1 MNRDGVLLLGGSGF
15 IGRALAERLNAERA
29 VVHIVGRNDGDR
41 LERAIPECGTV
52 IHLAS
57 ATTPGSSARNPN
69 LELGNLAL
77 TLRLLE
83 LLQSQP
89 ETHLIFFSSGGT
101 VYGNPDR
108 LPVTEDAP
116 IAPLSNHG
124 AGKASQEVFLQAYR
138 ARGHAITMVRPSNA
152 YGPGQTLRQG
162 FGLIRTLLEHACCD
176 TPIQI
181 WGDGESVRD
190 FIFIDDIVEATTRL
204 IKLPLDSGTYN
215 LSSGTGYS
223 INQVLGI
230 VEKVCR
236 KPLYTEYRGARGID
250 VRNVILDNTQL
261 KELLAW
267 APLVDL
273 EDGVRRTFTWLRQ
286 A

>member
-29 VVHIVGRNDGDR
+29 VVHIVGRNDGDQ

-138 ARGHAITMVRPSNA
+138 ARGHAITMVRP
-152 YGPGQTLRQG
+152 
-162 FGLIRTLLEHACCD
+162 
-176 TPIQI
+176 
-181 WGDGESVRD
+181 
-190 FIFIDDIVEATTRL
+190 
-204 IKLPLDSGTYN
+204 
-215 LSSGTGYS
+215 
-223 INQVLGI
+223 
-230 VEKVCR
+230 
-236 KPLYTEYRGARGID
+236 
-250 VRNVILDNTQL
+250 
-261 KELLAW
+261 
-267 APLVDL
+267 
-273 EDGVRRTFTWLRQ
+273 
-286 A
+286 